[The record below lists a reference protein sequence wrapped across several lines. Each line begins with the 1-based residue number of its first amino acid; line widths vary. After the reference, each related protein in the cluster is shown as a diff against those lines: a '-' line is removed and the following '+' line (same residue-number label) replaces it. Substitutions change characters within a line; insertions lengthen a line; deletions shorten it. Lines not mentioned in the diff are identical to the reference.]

1 MNPYSA
7 DPNPGDNL
15 KRFFREGSVLANLII
30 VNVAVWLL
38 VQVFRIIFFL
48 YNQPDAALAT
58 TSIIRIFG
66 VPASL
71 PLLINKPWTILT
83 YMFLHIDLSHILFN
97 MLPFFWFGKIFQEY
111 LGSRKLL
118 VVYFLGGIS
127 GALVYILAFN
137 IFPVFAPSLP
147 ISYALGASASVM
159 AIVTAISFKVPNYS
173 VNLLFF
179 GRIRIL
185 YLAIALFIFDFFM
198 IPAGN
203 AGGHIAHIGGALFG
217 FLYIQLSGLS
227 GNLMPG
233 GSGRWRGFFRKK
245 TMKAS
250 VNYSGGRPVSDEE
263 YNLQK
268 AEKQKRMDNILDKIS
283 KGGYDS
289 LTRDEKDFLFR
300 SSGKR

>member
-1 MNPYSA
+1 MDNYS
-7 DPNPGDNL
+7 PGPGAAENL

-38 VQVFRIIFFL
+38 VQVFRVIFSL
-48 YNQPDAALAT
+48 ISVQDETLG
-58 TSIIRIFG
+58 TSAIIRFFG
-66 VPASL
+66 VPAYL
-71 PLLINKPWTILT
+71 PTLAGKPWTVLT
-83 YMFLHIDLSHILFN
+83 YMFLHVEIWHVLFN
-97 MLPFFWFGKIFQEY
+97 MMWLYWFGKIFQEY

-118 VVYFLGGIS
+118 IVYILGGLS
-127 GALVYILAFN
+127 GAVVFVLAFN
-137 IFPVFAPSLP
+137 IFPAFSYILP
-147 ISYALGASASVM
+147 QSYALGASASVM
-159 AIVTAISFKVPNYS
+159 AIVTAIAFKEPDFS
-173 VNLLFF
+173 VYLLFF

-217 FLYIQLSGLS
+217 FLYIQITTRSFRLPSAWKKRPNKTSGWKVS
-227 GNLMPG
+227 ENQAYE
-233 GSGRWRGFFRKK
+233 S
-245 TMKAS
+245 
-250 VNYSGGRPVSDEE
+250 NQRPLNDEE

-268 AEKQKRMDNILDKIS
+268 KEKQKRMDEILDKIS

>member
-1 MNPYSA
+1 MTAYPSG
-7 DPNPGDNL
+7 PNTAESL

-38 VQVFRIIFFL
+38 VQVFRVIFSFISI
-48 YNQPDAALAT
+48 QEEALG
-58 TSIIRIFG
+58 TSAIIRFFG
-66 VPASL
+66 VPAYL
-71 PLLINKPWTILT
+71 PTLAGKPWTVIT
-83 YMFLHIDLSHILFN
+83 YMFLHVEIWHVLFN
-97 MLPFFWFGKIFQEY
+97 MLPLYWFGKIFQEY

-118 VVYFLGGIS
+118 IVYLLGGVSGAVVY
-127 GALVYILAFN
+127 VMAFN
-137 IFPVFAPSLP
+137 IFPAFLYILP
-147 ISYALGASASVM
+147 QSYALGASASVM
-159 AIVTAISFKVPNYS
+159 AIVTAIAFKEPDFS
-173 VNLLFF
+173 VYLFFF

-217 FLYIQLSGLS
+217 FLYIQITAKTFRFPSIMKKRRKRS
-227 GNLMPG
+227 
-233 GSGRWRGFFRKK
+233 SGRGTGDFEAYDSSK
-245 TMKAS
+245 
-250 VNYSGGRPVSDEE
+250 RPPSDEE

-268 AEKQKRMDNILDKIS
+268 RAKEKRMDEILDKIS

-289 LTRDEKDFLFR
+289 LTRDEKEFLFR

>member
-1 MNPYSA
+1 MNSYTTV
-7 DPNPGDNL
+7 PNPGDNL

-30 VNVAVWLL
+30 VNAAVWLL

-66 VPASL
+66 VPASV

-83 YMFLHIDLSHILFN
+83 YMFLHIDVWHVLFN
-97 MLPFFWFGKIFQEY
+97 MLWLYWFGKIFQEY
-111 LGSRKLL
+111 LGNRRLL
-118 VVYFLGGIS
+118 FVYFSGGIS

-137 IFPVFAPSLP
+137 IFPVFSPSLP

-173 VNLLFF
+173 VHLLFF

-217 FLYIQLSGLS
+217 FLYAQLSGFS
-227 GNLMPG
+227 SNFISG
-233 GSGRWRGFFRKK
+233 GSQRWTGFFRKK
-245 TMKAS
+245 TMRAN
-250 VNYSGGRPVSDEE
+250 VNYTGSRPVSDEE

-268 AEKQKRMDNILDKIS
+268 AEKQKRMDGILDKIS

>member
-7 DPNPGDNL
+7 NPNPGDNL

-66 VPASL
+66 VPASV
-71 PLLINKPWTILT
+71 PLLINKPWTIVT

-217 FLYIQLSGLS
+217 FLYIQLSGLA
-227 GNLMPG
+227 GNLPPG
-233 GSGRWRGFFRKK
+233 GFKWWRGFFRKK

-250 VNYSGGRPVSDEE
+250 INYTGTRAVSDEE

-268 AEKQKRMDNILDKIS
+268 AEKQKRMDRILDKIS

>member
-1 MNPYSA
+1 MTEPS
-7 DPNPGDNL
+7 PGDNL
-15 KRFFREGSVLANLII
+15 KRFFREGSALANLII
-30 VNVAVWLL
+30 INVVVWLL

-71 PLLINKPWTILT
+71 TSLINKPWTVLT
-83 YMFLHIDLSHILFN
+83 YMFLHIDIWHVLFN
-97 MLPFFWFGKIFQEY
+97 MLWLYWFGKIFQEY
-111 LGSRKLL
+111 LGGRKLM

-127 GALVYILAFN
+127 GALVYIFAFN
-137 IFPVFAPSLP
+137 IFPVFSPSLP

-173 VNLLFF
+173 VYLLFF

-198 IPAGN
+198 IPTGN

-217 FLYIQLSGLS
+217 FLYIQLVVRSNGSVSGAYKRK
-227 GNLMPG
+227 G
-233 GSGRWRGFFRKK
+233 WFFRKK
-245 TMKAS
+245 TMKVTANDNTS
-250 VNYSGGRPVSDEE
+250 RPISDEE
-263 YNLQK
+263 YNVQK
-268 AEKQKRMDNILDKIS
+268 AQKQKRMDSILDKIS